1 MKKLLSSL
9 LVIAAAGSSA
19 WANAAPFTL
28 TSPDFSSGKLLP
40 DAAGGKPGNDPA
52 CHGQNISPIL
62 AWQNAPANTKSFA
75 LIIQDPQGK
84 NGLGVTHLVAYG
96 IPATTQRLERTAL
109 SNGKGFVG
117 GLNSKGSEAYVGPCP
132 PPTLD
137 LHYYTFTLI
146 ATDLPTTALPAG
158 LLREELL
165 HRLEGHA
172 LASAGM
178 VAGYQAKTAQ

>member
-1 MKKLLSSL
+1 MKKLLTSL
-9 LVIAAAGSSA
+9 LFASA
-19 WANAAPFTL
+19 VGHTALASAAPFTL

-40 DAAGGKPGNDPA
+40 AAAGGKPGKDPA

-75 LIIQDPQGK
+75 LIIQDPQGR

-96 IPATTQRLERTAL
+96 IPATTQRFERTSL

-117 GLNSKGSEAYVGPCP
+117 GLNSKGTEAYVGPCP

-146 ATDLPTTALPAG
+146 ATDLAPNELPRG

-165 HRLEGHA
+165 NRLEGHA
-172 LASAGM
+172 LAAAGM
-178 VAGYQAKTAQ
+178 VAGYQPQASQ